1 MLYIRREEQGNRK
14 NAAKFIRDEARGKEK
29 IQTTGRRKGSPFI
42 FKNIE
47 TKKQEITIQNNS
59 FTFIGEHRLKKG
71 KRLFHSLIFRS
82 SQIKL
87 SSC

>member
-47 TKKQEITIQNNS
+47 TKN
-59 FTFIGEHRLKKG
+59 KKLPS
-71 KRLFHSLIFRS
+71 KIIVLHSLENIG
-82 SQIKL
+82 
-87 SSC
+87 